1 LVRSIAAFGPW
12 NSAEHRDFQMILD
25 QALAI
30 RQGSW
35 SKYYPNGF
43 PLLARFCPSHST
55 KKHHPRPSP
64 PECAGINRNRST
76 GLENGPPI
84 DPHSAAPLL
93 AALVCALWPNQIN
106 YARFPITEGASTF
119 LCPARAR

>member
-1 LVRSIAAFGPW
+1 LVRSIAAFGAW

-30 RQGSW
+30 QQGSW
-35 SKYYPNGF
+35 SKYYPNGI
-43 PLLARFCPSHST
+43 PLLAALLPVSL
-55 KKHHPRPSP
+55 KKTHHPRPSR

-84 DPHSAAPLL
+84 DSPLRGPSPRRPCL
-93 AALVCALWPNQIN
+93 RIMA
-106 YARFPITEGASTF
+106 
-119 LCPARAR
+119 